1 MGFVREN
8 WRRCLVRE
16 VCLEDLL
23 CPRFF
28 LAGNESKY
36 SLRNWSTRWRTQK
49 EGGRGVNFREVRLGG
64 EEMRWEG
71 GEVGGRGLCK
81 CKGGEVKWRRMKG
94 RLWRKGNMETWRGG
108 WRDT

>member
-1 MGFVREN
+1 MGFVREG

-23 CPRFF
+23 RPRFF

-36 SLRNWSTRWRTQK
+36 SLRNWSMRWRTQK
-49 EGGRGVNFREVRLGG
+49 EEGRGVSFEEVRWRGG
-64 EEMRWEG
+64 EMGGGEVGGGEVGGGEVGG
-71 GEVGGRGLCK
+71 GEVGGRGLCT

-94 RLWRKGNMETWRGG
+94 GLWRK
-108 WRDT
+108 